1 MYERN
6 GLMVKL
12 RNEKVIGYIRGITDR
27 SATEIIENALRK
39 RLGIPEKNNY
49 NRLLKRRKNPEN
61 INSFPVKISDQELID
76 YLVNLRSVHGVM
88 NRYCVENAILE
99 VMGEK

>member
-1 MYERN
+1 MCERN

-12 RNEKVIGYIRGITDR
+12 RNEKVISYIRGITDK
-27 SATEIIENALRK
+27 SVTEIVENALRK
-39 RLGIPEKNNY
+39 RLGIPLKTNY
-49 NRLLKRRKNPEN
+49 NRTLKLKKNPAN
-61 INSFPVKISDQELID
+61 LNSFPVKIPDQELID